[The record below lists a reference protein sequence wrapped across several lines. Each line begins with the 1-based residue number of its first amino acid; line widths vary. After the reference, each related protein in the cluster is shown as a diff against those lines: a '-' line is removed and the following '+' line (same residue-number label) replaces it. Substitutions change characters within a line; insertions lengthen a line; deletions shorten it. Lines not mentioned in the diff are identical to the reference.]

1 MSIPGLGQIAPQ
13 APTTTQRTI
22 NLRPFGEW
30 RFSIPHQHS
39 TFSSNSSAAGVTVRL
54 AAGTAERD
62 GTELAPNCV
71 YTFLPG
77 TKSKLFTDQG
87 CTLEINNTG
96 GYPLEDRVVE
106 HPPEQSP
113 MLSYINLHFGLQ
125 DHERAAAAQAQQ
137 QQHPTHHQQQQQGR
151 GAGAGVARPKPGPRV
166 LICGPPGVGKTSLA
180 KLLAALATRM
190 GSQPLVANLNPTD
203 GLLCLPG
210 TLGAAVFGTLMDVE
224 EPAGGFG
231 VTNTPISGPSAV
243 PVKNPLTFYF
253 GHEKVEDDVDMWRQ
267 MTERLAVL
275 VRRKFE
281 RNRDVRMAGLLVD
294 TAPVEAGDKEGQD
307 LLGWAV
313 RQFDANLVVVLGSE
327 QLKTEL
333 GQRFA
338 SEKTSFEEPVTVLG
352 LDKSDGAVQIDKAWR
367 QKSTETAIKEY
378 FFGGIKARLSP
389 FTQSASFDELVV
401 FRAPDEPYEGAPVL
415 ERVEITP
422 EMAHWT
428 LAVMI
433 ASVTD
438 SPQAIRFSSVKGFI
452 VIADVDQERRRV
464 KFLSPVSGRLGNH
477 PLIWGRWPEPYL
489 NLLA

>member
-13 APTTTQRTI
+13 APTSTQRTI

-54 AAGTAERD
+54 VAGTAERD
-62 GTELAPNCV
+62 GTELTPHKD

-106 HPPEQSP
+106 YPHPEQSP
-113 MLSYINLHFGLQ
+113 MVSYINLHFGLE
-125 DHERAAAAQAQQ
+125 DYERAAAAHHA
-137 QQHPTHHQQQQQGR
+137 QHPLPHQQQGR
-151 GAGAGVARPKPGPRV
+151 QGGGGPRPKPGPRV
-166 LICGPPGVGKTSLA
+166 LVCGPHCVGKTSLV
-180 KLLAALATRM
+180 KYLGALATRM

-203 GLLCLPG
+203 GLLSLPG
-210 TLGAAVFGTLMDVE
+210 TLSAAVFGTLMDVE

-231 VTNTPISGPSAV
+231 VSSTPISGPSQT
-243 PVKNPLTFYF
+243 VKNPLAFYF
-253 GHEKVEDDVDMWRQ
+253 GREKAGEDVETWKQ

-275 VRRKFE
+275 CKRKLE
-281 RNRDVRMAGLLVD
+281 RNRDVRVAGFLVD
-294 TAPVEAGDKEGQD
+294 TAPVDAGDKEGQE
-307 LLGWAV
+307 LLAWGV
-313 RQFDANLVVVLGSE
+313 RQFDVNYVVVIGSE
-327 QLKTEL
+327 KLKTEL

-338 SEKTSFEEPVTVLG
+338 SEKTSFGEPVTVLG
-352 LDKSDGAVQIDKAWR
+352 FDKSDGAVQIDKGWR

-401 FRAPDEPYEGAPVL
+401 FKAPDDPYEGAPVL

-438 SPQAIRFSSVKGFI
+438 SPQAIRFSSVLGFI
-452 VIADVDQERRRV
+452 VIADVDVERRRV

>member
-54 AAGTAERD
+54 VAGTAERD

-137 QQHPTHHQQQQQGR
+137 QHPTHHQQQQQGR
-151 GAGAGVARPKPGPRV
+151 GAGAGVARSKPGPRV

-275 VRRKFE
+275 ARRKFE
-281 RNRDVRMAGLLVD
+281 RNRDVRVAGLLVD
-294 TAPVEAGDKEGQD
+294 TAPVEAGDKEGQE

-313 RQFDANLVVVLGSE
+313 RQFDANFVVVLGSE

-338 SEKTSFEEPVTVLG
+338 SEKTSFEEPITVLG

-401 FRAPDEPYEGAPVL
+401 FKAPDEPYEGAPVL

-438 SPQAIRFSSVKGFI
+438 SPQAIRFSSVLGFI

>member
-13 APTTTQRTI
+13 APTSTQRTI
-22 NLRPFGEW
+22 TLRPFGEW

-54 AAGTAERD
+54 VSGTAERD
-62 GTELAPNCV
+62 GTELAPNSV

-106 HPPEQSP
+106 YPSPEQSP
-113 MLSYINLHFGLQ
+113 MLQYINFHFGLQ
-125 DHERAAAAQAQQ
+125 DFERAAAVTAQQ
-137 QQHPTHHQQQQQGR
+137 QQQHGSIRYQQMKAQ
-151 GAGAGVARPKPGPRV
+151 PKPGPRV
-166 LICGPPGVGKTSLA
+166 LMCGPRGSGKTSLV
-180 KLLAALATRM
+180 KTLAALATRM

-203 GLLCLPG
+203 GLLSLPG
-210 TLGAAVFGTLMDVE
+210 TLGAAVFGTLMDIE
-224 EPAGGFG
+224 DPEGGFG

-243 PVKNPLTFYF
+243 PVKNPMTFYF
-253 GHEKVEDDVDMWRQ
+253 GREKVEDDAEMWKQ
-267 MTERLAVL
+267 MTERLAGL
-275 VRRKFE
+275 VSRKFE
-281 RNRDVRMAGLLVD
+281 RNRDVRVAGLLVD
-294 TAPVEAGDKEGQD
+294 TPPLEEGWWRGRR
-307 LLGWAV
+307 GWRV
-313 RQFDANLVVVLGSE
+313 NYVVVLGSA
-327 QLKTEL
+327 EL
-333 GQRFA
+333 QRA
-338 SEKTSFEEPVTVLG
+338 MGTRLAGEKTSYGEPIAVLG
-352 LDKSDGAVQIDKAWR
+352 LDKSDGAVEIEKGWR

-401 FRAPDEPYEGAPVL
+401 FKAPDEPYEGAPVL
-415 ERVEITP
+415 ERVEPTP

-438 SPQAIRFSSVKGFI
+438 SPQTIRFSSILGFI
-452 VIADVDQERRRV
+452 VIADVDVERRRV